1 MKKFALDT
9 TCACN
14 SYNFIFLLPEFHSH
28 STFFHIF
35 TLVFSYFHCHNSIF
49 SFHSVAGMT
58 AGMTGMVG
66 VLTPTPPGTPSLND
80 GVSDENFIRIQW
92 AESVSQFSPVSYLLN
107 ITLAP
112 LNGSV
117 TTMNNIIV
125 S

>member
-1 MKKFALDT
+1 MKKIVLDA
-9 TCACN
+9 TCTCN
-14 SYNFIFLLPEFHSH
+14 FYNYILLLSEFHSR
-28 STFFHIF
+28 SAFFHIF
-35 TLVFSYFHCHNSIF
+35 SLVFPYSHCHNSII

-58 AGMTGMVG
+58 AGVTGMVS

-107 ITLAP
+107 ITLTP

-117 TTMNNIIV
+117 TTMNNVIV